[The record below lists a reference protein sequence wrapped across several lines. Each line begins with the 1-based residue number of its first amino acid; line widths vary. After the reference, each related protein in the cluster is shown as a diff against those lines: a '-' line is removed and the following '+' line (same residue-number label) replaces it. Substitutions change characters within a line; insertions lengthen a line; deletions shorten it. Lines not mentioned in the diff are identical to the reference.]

1 MAILTVTPM
10 TFGTR
15 TAGAIPTYAGTARIS
30 QTPSAGGDSFVNDGK
45 TFILLYL
52 PTGSALTVTAAC
64 VRANNQGVTENLVCS
79 VPSGP
84 STLAF
89 GLFSAGEFND
99 ANDMVNLTYSSVT
112 NLKIDVFSM
121 SRKNGRG

>member
-15 TAGAIPTYAGTARIS
+15 TADAIPTYAGTARIS

-52 PTGSALTVTAAC
+52 PTGSALTVTATC

-79 VPSGP
+79 VPSS
-84 STLAF
+84 STTFF

-112 NLKIDVFSM
+112 NLKIAVFSM

>member
-15 TAGAIPTYAGTARIS
+15 TADAIPTYAGTARIS

-52 PTGSALTVTAAC
+52 PTGSALTVTATC

-79 VPSGP
+79 VPSS
-84 STLAF
+84 STTLF

>member
-52 PTGSALTVTAAC
+52 PTGSALTVTATC

-79 VPSGP
+79 VPSS
-84 STLAF
+84 STMLF

-99 ANDMVNLTYSSVT
+99 ANGMVNLTYSSVT

>member
-15 TAGAIPTYAGTARIS
+15 TADAIPTYAGTARIS

-52 PTGSALTVTAAC
+52 PTGSALTVTATC
-64 VRANNQGVTENLVCS
+64 VRANNQGVTENLVYS
-79 VPSGP
+79 VPSS
-84 STLAF
+84 STMLF

>member
-15 TAGAIPTYAGTARIS
+15 TADAIPTYAGTARIN

-52 PTGSALTVTAAC
+52 PTGSALTVTATC

-79 VPSGP
+79 VPVSD
-84 STLAF
+84 TLF

-112 NLKIDVFSM
+112 NLKIAVFSM